1 MNFINLEIIREV
13 KIINVN
19 YTTMLLV
26 LLKKIKKKF
35 IHLEIIEEEKYIYFF
50 FKKIYKNSC
59 NLVKSLGT
67 TTTFKPNFYYIVYDI
82 LKNNN

>member
-50 FKKIYKNSC
+50 KK
-59 NLVKSLGT
+59 KSTKILAIWSNHLAQPQLLSP
-67 TTTFKPNFYYIVYDI
+67 TFII
-82 LKNNN
+82 